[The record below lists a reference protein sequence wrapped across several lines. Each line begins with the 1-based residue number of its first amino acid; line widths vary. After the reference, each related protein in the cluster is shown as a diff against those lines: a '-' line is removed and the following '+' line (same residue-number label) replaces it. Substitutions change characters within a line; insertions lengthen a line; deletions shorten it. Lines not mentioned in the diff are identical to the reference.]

1 MWLEELSEGVFSAYE
16 KEDGSYDESPDTEGN
31 QENHNTDDNIEGEC
45 FQKLCHSMI
54 TVSARVF
61 CGGCIIANADV
72 GVFI

>member
-1 MWLEELSEGVFSAYE
+1 
-16 KEDGSYDESPDTEGN
+16 
-31 QENHNTDDNIEGEC
+31 
-45 FQKLCHSMI
+45 MI